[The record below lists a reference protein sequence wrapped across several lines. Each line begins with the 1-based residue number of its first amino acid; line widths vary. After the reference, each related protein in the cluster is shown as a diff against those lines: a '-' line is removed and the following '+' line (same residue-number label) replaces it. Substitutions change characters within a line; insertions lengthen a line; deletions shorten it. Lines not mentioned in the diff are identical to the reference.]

1 MKKIII
7 SVSIAIVVI
16 IGGILY
22 YTQVKQPHD
31 EAVKKYEQVVSE
43 RKKQNDNLQNLI
55 NQAENIVKGKSKPYK
70 QETFDSLNKEIE
82 VAKKSLINIPD
93 TPSKT
98 KNILEN
104 VEKFKQPFNYS
115 NIEKQLTEKIKNA
128 QNSIKQLKQVTTPS
142 QDFVLNRIKEVNN
155 IDAAEPA
162 TEENDP
168 NELLNKA
175 GGYTAAIFFSSPL
188 VNQSEVF
195 GNSII
200 DKGTDG
206 GGCIEVYTNTED
218 AEKRNKYLSAF
229 DGGALSPGS
238 HKVLGTL
245 VIRTSAKL
253 TATQQ
258 NELTNNIINSLTK
271 L

>member
-82 VAKKSLINIPD
+82 VAKRSLINIPD

-115 NIEKQLTEKIKNA
+115 NIEKQLTEKNKKCTKQHKTIK
-128 QNSIKQLKQVTTPS
+128 
-142 QDFVLNRIKEVNN
+142 
-155 IDAAEPA
+155 
-162 TEENDP
+162 
-168 NELLNKA
+168 
-175 GGYTAAIFFSSPL
+175 
-188 VNQSEVF
+188 
-195 GNSII
+195 
-200 DKGTDG
+200 
-206 GGCIEVYTNTED
+206 
-218 AEKRNKYLSAF
+218 
-229 DGGALSPGS
+229 
-238 HKVLGTL
+238 
-245 VIRTSAKL
+245 TSNGPFARFCFK
-253 TATQQ
+253 
-258 NELTNNIINSLTK
+258 
-271 L
+271 